1 MHKCAGRYIAQAS
14 RQIEGVKMKRLM
26 MGFLAILI
34 AFASILPVPASA
46 QHLTRK
52 DEEAELLRQQAVGL
66 LDKELDRTKSY
77 NQAKDRIIVSSRIA
91 DVTWS
96 INPQRA
102 TQLLRDA
109 YALLANVKAEAREN
123 EDSASLNLR
132 TSTLR
137 ESLRTEIFSVAQKH
151 DAALFQALLGSIKEN
166 PKKIAEL
173 HNRPEVF
180 GSSSLQKRALVSM
193 ALKEVNSDPEKAI
206 DYAVS
211 SLGYGVPEEFGELF
225 KALIVSSRPSASK
238 LFIRA
243 TDMFVA
249 EDSTNLYDAV
259 ILSSYLRLIPQPE
272 PDTALVRRFLAGALE
287 RMNRVWL
294 ANQNSQPKD
303 EMVGGA
309 LMMTSR
315 HLYPFYRTYWPE
327 KSDEVE
333 ALIRQVGGT
342 SDVGEEELVPREP
355 TADTIEEK
363 IARASESKNEEE
375 RDGLYFEAALM
386 LAKDGKY
393 VRAREIASRAD
404 NLEKRAVVLTY
415 INRQEAEDLIKR
427 GELFHASRV
436 IERIE
441 DPELRVEAIVSFA
454 KSGRKKEPDLTRNLL
469 EDTRKLLEK
478 DAGSVVRSR
487 AYLWLASSYA
497 VFDPALSFEL
507 MTSAVKFANKTKG
520 FDATGPETKLIYL
533 SRKSGKVIPVGT
545 SKVDFFPGFRLL
557 GRNDFWQAVSIADQ
571 FESQLLRGLS
581 IVAIAEPILAT
592 KDAKLR

>member
-1 MHKCAGRYIAQAS
+1 
-14 RQIEGVKMKRLM
+14 MKHLIM
-26 MGFLAILI
+26 TFLALT
-34 AFASILPVPASA
+34 ALASISPVPVSA
-46 QHLTRK
+46 QHLSREA
-52 DEEAELLRQQAVGL
+52 EEAEVLRQQAIGL

-77 NQAKDRIIVSSRIA
+77 NRERDRIIVSSRIA
-91 DVTWS
+91 DVTWT

-102 TQLLRDA
+102 KQLLRDA

-123 EDSASLNLR
+123 EDSTSLNLR

-137 ESLRTEIFSVAQKH
+137 ESLRIEIFSVAQKH
-151 DAALFQALLGSIKEN
+151 DAALFQELLGSIKEN

-193 ALKEVNSDPEKAI
+193 ALKEVSSDPDKAI
-206 DYAVS
+206 DYAVR

-225 KALIVSSRPSASK
+225 KALIVSNRPSASK
-238 LFIRA
+238 LFTRA
-243 TDMFVA
+243 TDVFVA

-309 LMMTSR
+309 LMMSSR
-315 HLYPFYRTYWPE
+315 HLYQFYRTYWPE
-327 KSDEVE
+327 KSNEVE
-333 ALIRQVGGT
+333 ALIRQVAGT
-342 SDVGEEELVPREP
+342 SSDVREEELVPRET

-427 GELFHASRV
+427 GELFNASRV

-454 KSGRKKEPDLTRNLL
+454 KGGRKKEPYLTRNLL

-478 DAGSVVRSR
+478 DTGSVVRSR

-507 MTSAVKFANKTKG
+507 MTSAVKLANKTKG

-545 SKVDFFPGFRLL
+545 AKVDFFPGFRLL
-557 GRNDFWQAVSIADQ
+557 GRSDFWQAVSIADQ

-581 IVAIAEPILAT
+581 IVSIAEPILAT
-592 KDAKLR
+592 KDAKSR

>member
-1 MHKCAGRYIAQAS
+1 
-14 RQIEGVKMKRLM
+14 
-26 MGFLAILI
+26 MGFLATLT
-34 AFASILPVPASA
+34 ALASISAVRVSA
-46 QHLTRK
+46 QHLSKRA
-52 DEEAELLRQQAVGL
+52 EEAEVLRQQAIGL

-123 EDSASLNLR
+123 EDPASLNLR

-151 DAALFQALLGSIKEN
+151 DAALFQELLGSIKEN

-180 GSSSLQKRALVSM
+180 GSSSLQKRTLVSM
-193 ALKEVNSDPEKAI
+193 ALKEVSSDPEKAI
-206 DYAVS
+206 DYAVR

-225 KALIVSSRPSASK
+225 KALIVSNRPAASK
-238 LFIRA
+238 LFARA
-243 TDMFVA
+243 TDVFVA

-309 LMMTSR
+309 LMMSSR

-327 KSDEVE
+327 KSNEVE
-333 ALIRQVGGT
+333 ALIRRLAGT
-342 SDVGEEELVPREP
+342 SSDIPEEELVPRET

-404 NLEKRAVVLTY
+404 SLEKRAVVLTY

-427 GELFHASRV
+427 GELFNASRV

-478 DAGSVVRSR
+478 DAGSVVHSR

-497 VFDPALSFEL
+497 VFDPVLSFEL
-507 MTSAVKFANKTKG
+507 MTSAVKYANKAKG
-520 FDATGPETKLIYL
+520 FDATGSQTKLIYL

-545 SKVDFFPGFRLL
+545 AKVDFFPGFRLL
-557 GRNDFWQAVSIADQ
+557 GRSDFWQAVSIADQ

-581 IVAIAEPILAT
+581 IVAIAEPLLAT
-592 KDAKLR
+592 KDAKSR

>member
-1 MHKCAGRYIAQAS
+1 
-14 RQIEGVKMKRLM
+14 MKHLM
-26 MGFLAILI
+26 MGFLATVL
-34 AFASILPVPASA
+34 ALASMLSVPTSA
-46 QHLTRK
+46 QRLSKK

-66 LDKELDRTKSY
+66 LDKELDRTKLY

-96 INPQRA
+96 INPQKA

-109 YALLANVKAEAREN
+109 YALLANVKAQAREN
-123 EDSASLNLR
+123 EDPASLNLR
-132 TSTLR
+132 TGTLR
-137 ESLRTEIFSVAQKH
+137 ESLRTQIFSVAQKH
-151 DAALFQALLGSIKEN
+151 DAALFQELLGSIKEN

-193 ALKEVNSDPEKAI
+193 ALKEVSSDPERAI
-206 DYAVS
+206 DYAIR

-225 KALIVSSRPSASK
+225 KALIVSNRPSASK
-238 LFIRA
+238 LFTRA
-243 TDMFVA
+243 TDVFVA

-272 PDTALVRRFLAGALE
+272 PDTELVRRFLAGAFG
-287 RMNRVWL
+287 RMNQVWL
-294 ANQNSQPKD
+294 ANQNAQPKD

-327 KSDEVE
+327 KSNEVE
-333 ALIRQVGGT
+333 AFIRQVAGT
-342 SDVGEEELVPREP
+342 SSDVQEEELVPREP
-355 TADTIEEK
+355 AADTIEEK

-393 VRAREIASRAD
+393 VRAREITSRAD

-415 INRQEAEDLIKR
+415 IHRQEAEDLIKR
-427 GELFHASRV
+427 GELFSASRV

-478 DAGSVVRSR
+478 DAGSVIHSR

-507 MTSAVKFANKTKG
+507 MTSAVKFANKAKG
-520 FDATGPETKLIYL
+520 FDDTGPETKLIYL

-545 SKVDFFPGFRLL
+545 AKVDFFPGFTLL
-557 GRNDFWQAVSIADQ
+557 GRIDFWHAVSIADQ

-581 IVAIAEPILAT
+581 IVAITEPILANQP
-592 KDAKLR
+592 AKQR

>member
-1 MHKCAGRYIAQAS
+1 
-14 RQIEGVKMKRLM
+14 MKHLM
-26 MGFLAILI
+26 MGFLATVL
-34 AFASILPVPASA
+34 ALASMLSVPTSA
-46 QHLTRK
+46 QRLSKK
-52 DEEAELLRQQAVGL
+52 DQEAELLRQQAVGL
-66 LDKELDRTKSY
+66 LDKELDRTKLY

-96 INPQRA
+96 INPQKA

-109 YALLANVKAEAREN
+109 YALLANVKAQAREN
-123 EDSASLNLR
+123 EDPASLNLR
-132 TSTLR
+132 TGTLR
-137 ESLRTEIFSVAQKH
+137 ESLRTQIFSVAQKH
-151 DAALFQALLGSIKEN
+151 DAALFQELLGSIKEN

-193 ALKEVNSDPEKAI
+193 ALKEVSSDPERAI
-206 DYAVS
+206 DYAIR

-225 KALIVSSRPSASK
+225 KALIVSNRPSASK
-238 LFIRA
+238 LFTRA
-243 TDMFVA
+243 TDVFVA

-272 PDTALVRRFLAGALE
+272 PDTELVRRFLAGAFG
-287 RMNRVWL
+287 RMNQVWL
-294 ANQNSQPKD
+294 ANQNAQPKD

-327 KSDEVE
+327 KSNEVE
-333 ALIRQVGGT
+333 AFIRQVAGT
-342 SDVGEEELVPREP
+342 SSDVQEEELVPREP
-355 TADTIEEK
+355 AADTIEEK

-393 VRAREIASRAD
+393 VRAREITSRAD

-415 INRQEAEDLIKR
+415 IHRQEAEDLIKR
-427 GELFHASRV
+427 GELFSASRV

-478 DAGSVVRSR
+478 DAGSVIHSR

-507 MTSAVKFANKTKG
+507 MTSAVKFANKAKG
-520 FDATGPETKLIYL
+520 FDDTGPETKLIYL

-545 SKVDFFPGFRLL
+545 AKVDFFPGFTLL
-557 GRNDFWQAVSIADQ
+557 GRIDFWHAVSIADQ

-581 IVAIAEPILAT
+581 IVAITEPILANQP
-592 KDAKLR
+592 AKQR